1 MVQRKISVVS
11 WFEIFGVFPCNSD
24 RRPVLFACQGP
35 GAARTGARG
44 SWRFVLLPARPARPL
59 ADQGRGLCRA
69 DRRRQRRPVAPCRSR
84 RGPVVLLVA
93 AEQVAARTDPCAA
106 LAAHEQEV
114 GLAWSSVLSCRSR
127 GQIKLLNHHLAGALI
142 DVGRVAVGPDMGP
155 GLGADLDDVLA
166 QHAAGPAD
174 SVVDGVRPPVVVAGR
189 GAPFPVGE
197 CRLPEIAG
205 CLDEITS
212 DRKAGPRHAGIGA

>member
-1 MVQRKISVVS
+1 M
-11 WFEIFGVFPCNSD
+11 
-24 RRPVLFACQGP
+24 
-35 GAARTGARG
+35 GA
-44 SWRFVLLPARPARPL
+44 
-59 ADQGRGLCRA
+59 
-69 DRRRQRRPVAPCRSR
+69 
-84 RGPVVLLVA
+84 
-93 AEQVAARTDPCAA
+93 
-106 LAAHEQEV
+106 
-114 GLAWSSVLSCRSR
+114 
-127 GQIKLLNHHLAGALI
+127 
-142 DVGRVAVGPDMGP
+142 

-212 DRKAGPRHAGIGA
+212 DRKTGPRHAGIGA